1 MPYIGNDLATQFQAF
16 ATQTITGD
24 GSTGYTLDRAVA
36 NGKELLVY
44 INNVKQEEGS
54 GKSYTATGT
63 TITFSA
69 AVTSGDS
76 CYLVYM
82 GSAQQTVVPP
92 DASVGSGQLA
102 NANLE
107 MPNTLDMNGKE
118 LILDADADTSITAD
132 TDDQID
138 FKTGGTDRMV
148 ISSAGKVGIGTSSP
162 SHALSVITSTD
173 GTGLSGDDSFV
184 AILQNAEATDDRSF
198 GVKIMAGSTS
208 SDQALSV
215 QDHDGTKDMFTIKG
229 NGLHSMYLSSSDNN
243 YVVNAN
249 PSAGGAGTKQW
260 NLYYKADS
268 TVFTGYHYYAKKDTT
283 ETFSMGDVIVL
294 ENGKAT
300 KCTKAH
306 ATNVVGI
313 ISGHP
318 MGGGRWLSNNK
329 DEIATEEGAV
339 EVASVGDS
347 QDWNKIVTHYLTG
360 FKVCNEN
367 GAIASGDLLCS
378 ANKTG
383 YLMKQDGT
391 AITTETVGKSMDD
404 VTFESDGT
412 ATGIYGFLYCG

>member
-1 MPYIGNDLATQFQAF
+1 MPYIG
-16 ATQTITGD
+16 
-24 GSTGYTLDRAVA
+24 
-36 NGKELLVY
+36 
-44 INNVKQEEGS
+44 
-54 GKSYTATGT
+54 KSPSAGVRQRYQYTATAGQTTFTGT
-63 TITFSA
+63 DLGNLTLTYTDNNF
-69 AVTSGDS
+69 VDVFQNGV
-76 CYLVYM
+76 LLN
-82 GSAQQTVVPP
+82 
-92 DASVGSGQLA
+92 GQ
-102 NANLE
+102 
-107 MPNTLDMNGKE
+107 E

-184 AILQNAEATDDRSF
+184 AILQNAEATDDRSY

-300 KCTKAH
+300 KCTSAH